1 MRGPLKQIKTI
12 ECDRVNTILVIFL
25 KALEGILQSSI
36 SGHGLGNFVD
46 HQRSTKK
53 QTKRETLREFTL
65 PGEDN
70 LFKVHFTHNHKLTIV
85 LERRCN
91 SHDFHFKCAVYLNLA
106 CSTLFH
112 SSSTDALC
120 LHCFCLQVSSQ
131 AVPDLLGSD
140 LISTVTFTSKITQRH
155 SFSLFYS
162 SWYMLL
168 LQPKALFIFF
178 FFRYVHWFRCISFPL
193 AHPPSSSCHSLASVE
208 IVPSFKILSF
218 DGCHVPPEVIG
229 QNNYERVAT
238 ELR

>member
-1 MRGPLKQIKTI
+1 MNERTI
-12 ECDRVNTILVIFL
+12 ETDRNDRVRSSEYDSGYFL

-36 SGHGLGNFVD
+36 LGHGLGNFVD

-85 LERRCN
+85 YWRCN

-193 AHPPSSSCHSLASVE
+193 AQQHPPPSSVYE
-208 IVPSFKILSF
+208 ILSL
-218 DGCHVPPEVIG
+218 DGCPTRSYRPK
-229 QNNYERVAT
+229 Q
-238 ELR
+238 LRESSTAQVTGEKKGLGGDR